1 MTSTAAPA
9 ALRPASLPPAT
20 PAADTPAAHAAGAAA
35 AEAAAGGAAPAAR
48 RVQRVRH
55 ELRRRR
61 LVVRR
66 VEQLSPGMR
75 RITLGGDDLEGF
87 VSASFDDH
95 VKLLFD
101 SGAARDY
108 TPRRHDAAAGE
119 LQIDFALHGDG
130 PAATWAQQ
138 ARAGDALRVGGP
150 RGSFIIPTDFDWHLL
165 AGDDTALPA
174 IARRLEELPAGS
186 RAIVRLAVAPA
197 DRRPLAT
204 QAALDLQWL
213 DDAAQLPQALR
224 ELALPPGEGYA
235 WCAGEA
241 GVMAAA
247 RRVLVQELG
256 HPAHAIRAAAYW
268 KRGAAAHHEHL
279 EA

>member
-1 MTSTAAPA
+1 MSSATDAPTGS
-9 ALRPASLPPAT
+9 PTGITPDTPTGT
-20 PAADTPAAHAAGAAA
+20 PADAAA
-35 AEAAAGGAAPAAR
+35 VLAPSR

-75 RITLGGDDLEGF
+75 RITLGGDEIEGF

-130 PAATWAQQ
+130 PAAAWALQ
-138 ARAGDALRVGGP
+138 ARAGDELSVGGP
-150 RGSFIIPTDFDWHLL
+150 RGSFIIPIDFDWHLL
-165 AGDDTALPA
+165 AGDETALPA
-174 IARRLEELPAGS
+174 IARRLEELPEGS

-197 DRRPLAT
+197 DRQPLRTRAT
-204 QAALDLQWL
+204 LDLQWL
-213 DDAAQLPQALR
+213 DDAARLPQALR
-224 ELALPPGEGYA
+224 ELALPAGEGYA

-241 GVMAAA
+241 AAMAAV
-247 RRVLVQELG
+247 RRVLVQERG

-268 KRGAAAHHEHL
+268 KRGAQAHHENL